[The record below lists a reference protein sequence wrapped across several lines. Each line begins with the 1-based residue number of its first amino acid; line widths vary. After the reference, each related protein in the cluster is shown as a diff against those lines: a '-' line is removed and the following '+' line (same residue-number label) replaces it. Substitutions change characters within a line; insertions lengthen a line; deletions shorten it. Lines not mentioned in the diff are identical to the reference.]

1 MPARVPSPSELADIA
16 ARHGLR
22 LSPAD
27 LESFRALVAG
37 TLASYDVV
45 ESLEQRPAPPAAPR
59 ESAWPAPGE
68 NPLNAWYVRTSI
80 KGAQDGLLAGKRVA
94 VKDNVCVA
102 GLPMM
107 NGSRTL
113 EGFVP
118 DEDATIVTRL
128 LDAGAEITGKAV
140 CEDLCFSG
148 GSHTS
153 ATGPVRNPWDP
164 ARSAGGSSSGSAALV
179 AAGEVELAIGGDQG
193 GSIRIPSAYSGTV
206 GLKPTWGLVP
216 YTGAFPIE
224 LTLDHLGP
232 IGRTVTDVA
241 AMLQAVAG
249 PDGQDPRQDPG
260 LRPGDYLRDLDS
272 GIRGLRI
279 GLVREGFGLE
289 ISEPDVDE
297 TVRSAAQRLTDAGA
311 TVVEVSVPEH
321 VQGPHI
327 WTVIATEG
335 PLNQMVNLNGYGL
348 NYKGRYAPK
357 LMETYAAGRR
367 AHADELSETV
377 KMIILAGQYTLDTY
391 DGTFYARARNLEP
404 WLRGG
409 YDRALAEVDVL
420 VMPTLPMKATVIPAP
435 DASREEKVARA
446 LEMLPNTCPFD
457 VTGHPALSVP
467 AGLSQGLPV
476 GMMIVGRH
484 LDEATVLRTGRA
496 FERLMGG
503 FPTPEAFTG

>member
-1 MPARVPSPSELADIA
+1 MPARVPSPSELADVA

-22 LSPAD
+22 LTPAD
-27 LESFRALVAG
+27 LESFQALVAG

-59 ESAWPAPGE
+59 EPAWPAPGE

-118 DEDATIVTRL
+118 DEDATIVTLL

-164 ARSAGGSSSGSAALV
+164 RRSAGGSSSGSAALV
-179 AAGEVELAIGGDQG
+179 AVGEVDLAIGGDQG

-241 AMLQAVAG
+241 AMLQAVA
-249 PDGQDPRQDPG
+249 D
-260 LRPGDYLRDLDS
+260 
-272 GIRGLRI
+272 
-279 GLVREGFGLE
+279 
-289 ISEPDVDE
+289 
-297 TVRSAAQRLTDAGA
+297 
-311 TVVEVSVPEH
+311 
-321 VQGPHI
+321 
-327 WTVIATEG
+327 
-335 PLNQMVNLNGYGL
+335 
-348 NYKGRYAPK
+348 
-357 LMETYAAGRR
+357 
-367 AHADELSETV
+367 
-377 KMIILAGQYTLDTY
+377 
-391 DGTFYARARNLEP
+391 LEP
-404 WLRGG
+404 WLRAG

-420 VMPTLPMKATVIPAP
+420 VMPTLPMKATVIPGP

-476 GMMIVGRH
+476 GMMVVGRH
-484 LDEATVLRTGRA
+484 LDEGTVLRTGRA
-496 FERLMGG
+496 FERLVGG
-503 FPTPEAFTG
+503 FPTPEAPRG